1 MEFYIFIAI
10 VIGLIVL
17 FSIFEGLSR
26 KKDSLNKAPLK
37 GNERNTKYIPQS
49 IPKK

>member
-10 VIGLIVL
+10 VMGLIVL
-17 FSIFEGLSR
+17 FSIIEALSR
-26 KKDSLNKAPLK
+26 KRDYLNKPPLK
-37 GNERNTKYIPQS
+37 GNERNTQYVPQS

>member
-17 FSIFEGLSR
+17 FAIIEGLSR
-26 KKDSLNKAPLK
+26 KRNTLSKPPLK
-37 GNERNTKYIPQS
+37 GNERNTQYVPQS